1 MTTERFRLLKLEF
14 DAVMERL
21 QRTEDATERLLLLRQ
36 MREIIDESNEMIRYS
51 QREIKAMREI
61 LLHSR

>member
-1 MTTERFRLLKLEF
+1 MTPERFQLLKLEF

-36 MREIIDESNEMIRYS
+36 MREIIDESNEIIRHS
-51 QREIKAMREI
+51 QRQIIAMREV
-61 LLHSR
+61 LLRSR